1 MPLLYLVSNKV
12 FQHVRVDNII
22 IQVKLLVLVV
32 CLIAWIAQILQ
43 IVISV
48 LHHIF
53 GMPLL
58 YLVSNKVFQHVRV
71 DNIIIQVKLLVL
83 VVCLIA

>member
-1 MPLLYLVSNKV
+1 MPLLYLVSHKLL
-12 FQHVRVDNII
+12 QHVRVDNII
-22 IQVKLLVLVV
+22 IQLKLLALVV

-58 YLVSNKVFQHVRV
+58 YLVNNKVLQHVRV
-71 DNIIIQVKLLVL
+71 DNIIIQLKLLVL
-83 VVCLIA
+83 IVCLIV